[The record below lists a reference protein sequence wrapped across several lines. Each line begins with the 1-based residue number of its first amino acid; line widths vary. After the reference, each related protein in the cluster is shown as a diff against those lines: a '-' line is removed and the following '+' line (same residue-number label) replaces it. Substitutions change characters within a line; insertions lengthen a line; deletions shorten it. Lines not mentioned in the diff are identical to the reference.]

1 MLAVIGSPSFLPGL
15 TPDAAGGAGGLAA
28 GVARAAAAAG
38 AEVQLVGKVGE
49 DPAGDAV
56 LISLARGGVGHL
68 ALLRDAGS
76 ATPMLRPDPTEVD
89 PGDTEPL
96 AALAA
101 GGDAG
106 DGRASERGARAARS
120 EAGWSPE
127 PGLPLEPADISLG
140 LRYLRDFRV
149 LVAADPL
156 DEPSAAVVAEAAA
169 FAGAALVVIA
179 RGGQA
184 TRAHRP
190 ARSCSRRQRT
200 TRPARSPRWWG
211 ASRHPWTAAWMPP
224 RRSGPRSSKADGS
237 AARAEWIAAPTGRVE
252 RRRRDWPSRAGQP
265 VGSGRWPGSGPCGPS
280 GTTRSAP
287 SLRALLTRR
296 LTG

>member
-1 MLAVIGSPSFLPGL
+1 MLAVIGSPTFLPGL
-15 TPDAAGGAGGLAA
+15 TPDAAGEAGGIAA

-89 PGDTEPL
+89 PGDIEPL

-106 DGRASERGARAARS
+106 HGRASERGARAARS

-184 TRAHRP
+184 TTSASAGAIVLEAPEDDPAGAFAALVGRFAASLDRGVDAAEAFRA
-190 ARSCSRRQRT
+190 SV
-200 TRPARSPRWWG
+200 
-211 ASRHPWTAAWMPP
+211 
-224 RRSGPRSSKADGS
+224 
-237 AARAEWIAAPTGRVE
+237 VE
-252 RRRRDWPSRAGQP
+252 GGWE
-265 VGSGRWPGSGPCGPS
+265 
-280 GTTRSAP
+280 RSA
-287 SLRALLTRR
+287 
-296 LTG
+296 G

>member
-28 GVARAAAAAG
+28 GVAWAAAAAG

-89 PGDTEPL
+89 PGDIEPL

-106 DGRASERGARAARS
+106 HGRASERGARAARS

-184 TRAHRP
+184 TTSASAGAIVLEAPEDDPAGAFAALVGRFAASLDRGVDAAEAFRA
-190 ARSCSRRQRT
+190 SV
-200 TRPARSPRWWG
+200 
-211 ASRHPWTAAWMPP
+211 
-224 RRSGPRSSKADGS
+224 
-237 AARAEWIAAPTGRVE
+237 VE
-252 RRRRDWPSRAGQP
+252 GGWE
-265 VGSGRWPGSGPCGPS
+265 
-280 GTTRSAP
+280 RSA
-287 SLRALLTRR
+287 
-296 LTG
+296 G

>member
-89 PGDTEPL
+89 PGETEPL
-96 AALAA
+96 AALVA
-101 GGDAG
+101 GADAG
-106 DGRASERGARAARS
+106 DERASERGVRAARR
-120 EAGWSPE
+120 EARSSSE

-149 LVAADPL
+149 LVTADPL
-156 DEPSAAVVAEAAA
+156 DEPSAAVVADAAA

-184 TRAHRP
+184 TTGAP
-190 ARSCSRRQRT
+190 AGAIVLEAPEDDPAGAFAALVGRFAASLDRGVDAAEAFRT
-200 TRPARSPRWWG
+200 S
-211 ASRHPWTAAWMPP
+211 
-224 RRSGPRSSKADGS
+224 
-237 AARAEWIAAPTGRVE
+237 IVE
-252 RRRRDWPSRAGQP
+252 GGWE
-265 VGSGRWPGSGPCGPS
+265 
-280 GTTRSAP
+280 RSA
-287 SLRALLTRR
+287 
-296 LTG
+296 G